1 MWRES
6 IRQNFTLYDVFFI
19 MRINCMFLS
28 YQPFPLTSGN
38 ADVIFIPLIS
48 KGSENIFKQGRFKWL
63 RFSSVDHAS

>member
-1 MWRES
+1 
-6 IRQNFTLYDVFFI
+6 
-19 MRINCMFLS
+19 MFLS